1 MPETDYTS
9 WKENNAYF
17 GIDDETPI
25 SSKNFKK
32 VGDLFDNNKELSSK
46 TRTVTRMK
54 NNKIKSYLIKHLFE
68 NHKLDAIKK
77 SSRRTCLTDHTK
89 PYDSSYLYDHIMN
102 YCFNG
107 TDIKSFLKIKKID
120 QFEAI
125 KQIHKIN
132 PSFCGTFFDYLTR
145 RHLCEMR
152 GDEFKDI
159 RVERALKNNSY
170 REDSNTE
177 SSDNEA
183 LDPDEIESACLERF
197 KEEYRSD
204 RGIFHDKTDV
214 SGNAGKL
221 HRVEI
226 EKIRTINKPVRLA
239 EGMYSPKFCAEH
251 FCLKTG
257 KMYRTNFGCDQAEA
271 YQKCKNISEFKTEN
285 ILKEIFVVSNA
296 HSEWFDQILPQD
308 KFDQINNIIT
318 SLDSNALINH
328 FRNIYTEII
337 ENVPANKIMYNP
349 TCGGREF
356 KCGADADLI
365 IDDCLIDMKVSNG
378 KKENGEILQLLGY
391 AALLRFNR
399 SIIIK
404 NICIFNYLLGEIKC
418 YNIEWITENQLRTYI
433 DLIDGDIYDKTKI
446 VTYSPISNMVGNFPD
461 FMDDEQLEEAP
472 VVVNSTDQNPTENE
486 VIGINTESDGLKNLR
501 LNPLQE
507 LCLIEL
513 IKKMDKD
520 GCTYSF
526 PLENEEDYYDEEG
539 CPFDSFNRANWDG
552 DQQIGFRDPF

>member
-1 MPETDYTS
+1 MTETGYTS

-46 TRTVTRMK
+46 IRTVTRMK

-77 SSRRTCLTDHTK
+77 SSRRPCLTDHTK
-89 PYDSSYLYDHIMN
+89 PYDSSYLYDHIMH

-132 PSFCGTFFDYLTR
+132 PSFCGTFFDYITR
-145 RHLCEMR
+145 RLLCEMR

-159 RVERALKNNSY
+159 RVERAL
-170 REDSNTE
+170 REDSET
-177 SSDNEA
+177 
-183 LDPDEIESACLERF
+183 
-197 KEEYRSD
+197 
-204 RGIFHDKTDV
+204 
-214 SGNAGKL
+214 
-221 HRVEI
+221 
-226 EKIRTINKPVRLA
+226 
-239 EGMYSPKFCAEH
+239 GMYSPKLWAESEDE
-251 FCLKTG
+251 KTG
-257 KMYRTNFGCDQAEA
+257 KIYRTNFGCDQAEA
-271 YQKCKNISEFKTEN
+271 YQKCKNVSEFKTEN
-285 ILKEIFVVSNA
+285 ILKEIFVVSTA
-296 HSEWFDQILPQD
+296 HSEYFNQTLPQD

-328 FRNIYTEII
+328 FRNIYTKII
-337 ENVPANKIMYNP
+337 ENIPANKIIYNP
-349 TCGGREF
+349 VCGDGNF
-356 KCGADADLI
+356 KCGADGDLI
-365 IDDCLIDMKVSNG
+365 IDDCLCDMKVSNG

-391 AALLRFNR
+391 AAMLRFNK

-472 VVVNSTDQNPTENE
+472 VVVNSTDQNSTENE